1 MNQSDSKAGRPR
13 TRVAVFA
20 CIVIVALALDQL
32 TKWLAETFLPARGS
46 LTVIPGVLSLT
57 LVHNPGASLGLGSNM
72 TWLISLLACVACV
85 VLLVLAW
92 RTTSLWWTV
101 CLALAFTGALGNLI
115 DRIVHADGFLNGK
128 VVDFL
133 DYGWSVGN
141 VADVYLMVAAVG
153 IIVLVLCNVP
163 FHARPGDAGRD
174 GASDATTG
182 RSAA

>member
-1 MNQSDSKAGRPR
+1 MNQLDSKAGRPR

-20 CIVIVALALDQL
+20 CIVIAALALDQL
-32 TKWLAETFLPARGS
+32 TKWMAETYLSARGS

-85 VLLVLAW
+85 VLLALAW
-92 RTTSLWWTV
+92 RTTSMAWTV
-101 CLALAFTGALGNLI
+101 CLALAFTGALGNFI
-115 DRIVHADGFLNGK
+115 DRVVHADGFLNGK

-163 FHARPGDAGRD
+163 FRTRPGEPGQGDAN
-174 GASDATTG
+174 DATTG
-182 RSAA
+182 RESA